1 MGDLDFVQEV
11 LDSTLDTR
19 LLCFLQSRQALR
31 IVRRCQGDSHVMM
44 AGLKAVICQESLG
57 DVGVDLAFRSEE
69 SSSEVFM
76 NGTTAA
82 IV

>member
-1 MGDLDFVQEV
+1 
-11 LDSTLDTR
+11 
-19 LLCFLQSRQALR
+19 
-31 IVRRCQGDSHVMM
+31 MM

-57 DVGVDLAFRSEE
+57 DIGADLTLRSEE
-69 SSSEVFM
+69 SSSEVLM